1 MKRKPEHYRCA
12 VEATMDLIGGK
23 YKSLILWYLND
34 NKILRFNELSRYIP
48 DATPK
53 MLTRQLR
60 MLEQDG
66 LIERKVY
73 PEVPPKVE
81 YKLTSFGKS
90 LYPILNA
97 MDNWGLK
104 YLDDNGIIIGEN

>member
-1 MKRKPEHYRCA
+1 MKSKHFPQ
-12 VEATMDLIGGK
+12 
-23 YKSLILWYLND
+23 S
-34 NKILRFNELSRYIP
+34 
-48 DATPK
+48 
-53 MLTRQLR
+53 
-60 MLEQDG
+60 EQDG

-97 MDNWGLK
+97 MDNWGIK

>member
-1 MKRKPEHYRCA
+1 
-12 VEATMDLIGGK
+12 MDLIGGK

-48 DATPK
+48 DATSK

-60 MLEQDG
+60 NLEQDG

-97 MDNWGLK
+97 MDNWGLE